1 MVLIL
6 PTVDSADYE
15 LPPAVVAALIAQLPA
30 SAPAPAPSIV
40 TDPDGTPVLV
50 IGA

>member
-1 MVLIL
+1 
-6 PTVDSADYE
+6 
-15 LPPAVVAALIAQLPA
+15 VVAALIAQLP
-30 SAPAPAPSIV
+30 PAGTITSLD